1 MLSAKGFSEERLR
14 EGDDDSSGNLHYLH
28 RMLIEDSCM
37 FGDVGED
44 FGERQFLLDDDRA
57 AVEETKSTMSPLLK
71 GEKAD
76 YSTFLSKEQ
85 ER

>member
-1 MLSAKGFSEERLR
+1 
-14 EGDDDSSGNLHYLH
+14 
-28 RMLIEDSCM
+28 M

-85 ER
+85 ERQLDEIMDR